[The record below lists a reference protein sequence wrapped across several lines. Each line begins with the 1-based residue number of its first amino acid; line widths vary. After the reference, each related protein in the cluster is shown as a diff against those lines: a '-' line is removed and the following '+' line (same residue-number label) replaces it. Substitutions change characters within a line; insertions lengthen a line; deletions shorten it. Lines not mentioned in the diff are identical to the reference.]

1 MEKSHEVLASD
12 LIGVGRN
19 VEEITTFRIDEKVS
33 VVVGR
38 KHKSTTVIT
47 EDEPDRIKHSLWKVT
62 WATVPVS
69 FVPPLPDTVR
79 RPTPPPP
86 PPPPANAACY
96 TIIKIFSKILEGS
109 VDCGHQQRSDRKGKG
124 FANARTTEPARLDET
139 SISDVVVVPLLI
151 TPLSDDDILARAAAA
166 KISLKDYVGA
176 EWVFSFLTTFLL
188 YFLSNVHTTAKAM
201 SLFKRRMSWRRRGK
215 LWRSELQL

>member
-62 WATVPVS
+62 WATVLVS

-86 PPPPANAACY
+86 PA
-96 TIIKIFSKILEGS
+96 K
-109 VDCGHQQRSDRKGKG
+109 SDRKGKG